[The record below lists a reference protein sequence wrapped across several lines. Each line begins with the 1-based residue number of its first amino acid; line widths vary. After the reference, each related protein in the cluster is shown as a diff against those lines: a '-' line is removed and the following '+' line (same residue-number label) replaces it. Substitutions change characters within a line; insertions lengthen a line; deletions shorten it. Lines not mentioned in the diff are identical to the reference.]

1 MSDPRQAHEHYAG
14 LSELSG
20 RTLLVVE
27 DDDDVVDMLAT
38 LLGRYGVHLVRTRTV
53 ADARAVA
60 DAVAYVDIAPSRV
73 EQPRPAPSRHLYM
86 KTADGPLRRWGRRL
100 SGRW

>member
-1 MSDPRQAHEHYAG
+1 MSDPLKTVE

-38 LLGRYGVHLVRTRTV
+38 LLGRYGVRLVRART
-53 ADARAVA
+53 VA
-60 DAVAYVDIAPSRV
+60 DAVAYADSAPSWV
-73 EQPRPAPSRHLYM
+73 AQSCSAPSRHLFM
-86 KTADGPLRRWGRRL
+86 KMADGPLRRWGRRL
-100 SGRW
+100 SGRS

>member
-1 MSDPRQAHEHYAG
+1 MKTAE

-38 LLGRYGVHLVRTRTV
+38 LLGRYRVHLVR
-53 ADARAVA
+53 APLA
-60 DAVAYVDIAPSRV
+60 DAVAYVDTAPG
-73 EQPRPAPSRHLYM
+73 QPCPAPSRHLYI
-86 KTADGPLRRWGRRL
+86 KTADGPLRRWGL
-100 SGRW
+100 HSSGG

>member
-1 MSDPRQAHEHYAG
+1 MPGWPMKTAE

-38 LLGRYGVHLVRTRTV
+38 LLGRYGVRLVRART
-53 ADARAVA
+53 VA
-60 DAVAYVDIAPSRV
+60 DAVAYADSAPSRV
-73 EQPRPAPSRHLYM
+73 AQACSALSRHLFM
-86 KTADGPLRRWGRRL
+86 KMADRPLRGWGRRL
-100 SGRW
+100 SGR

>member
-38 LLGRYGVHLVRTRTV
+38 LLGRYGVHLVRTHTV

-60 DAVAYVDIAPSRV
+60 DAVYVDTAPSRV
-73 EQPRPAPSRHLYM
+73 GQPRPARRAVISTCTPLMDRCVGGG
-86 KTADGPLRRWGRRL
+86 AD
-100 SGRW
+100 

>member
-1 MSDPRQAHEHYAG
+1 VIPGWPMKAAE

-38 LLGRYGVHLVRTRTV
+38 LLGRYGVHLVRART
-53 ADARAVA
+53 VA
-60 DAVAYVDIAPSRV
+60 DAVAYADTAPGRVAPSYS
-73 EQPRPAPSRHLYM
+73 APSRHLFM
-86 KTADGPLRRWGRRL
+86 KTADAPLRQWGRRL
-100 SGRW
+100 IGR

>member
-1 MSDPRQAHEHYAG
+1 MIDPGRPMKTAE

-38 LLGRYGVHLVRTRTV
+38 LLERYGVHLVRTHTV

-60 DAVAYVDIAPSRV
+60 DAVYVDTAPSRV
-73 EQPRPAPSRHLYM
+73 GQPRPAPSRHLYM
-86 KTADGPLRRWGRRL
+86 HTADGPLRRWGRRL

>member
-1 MSDPRQAHEHYAG
+1 MKTAE

-38 LLGRYGVHLVRTRTV
+38 LLGRYGVHLVRVRTV
-53 ADARAVA
+53 E
-60 DAVAYVDIAPSRV
+60 DAVAYADSAPSRL
-73 EQPRPAPSRHLYM
+73 APSCSASSRHLYL
-86 KTADGPLRRWGRRL
+86 KTTGRLLRRWGRRL
-100 SGRW
+100 SVR